1 MGNIQSSN
9 TIKTE
14 DTKNSLLK
22 KMDIIA
28 ANYITTL
35 NIDEMTNLIDRE
47 KCANIEIFTKSEFEK
62 KFSFVDV
69 QYLRQRQEHGVVKN
83 RVDNAEVIV
92 IPKKEDLR
100 PRELTKKH
108 RLCEGIAKYYI
119 KLAQVYSSIVKT
131 LNPVY
136 ASDVNEIDIFDLY
149 NVGINDLEENDKI
162 NNNPKKFDN
171 LCDKRIRLLFQIVDK
186 YNEQLKEAE
195 KEKNEDVVID
205 NSELTEIS
213 TQLGGDYGY
222 QMMQP
227 QPQQQMM
234 QPQSQ
239 QQMMQPQPQMMQ
251 PQPQS
256 QMMPPQPQS
265 QMMPPQS
272 LSQPQ
277 MMQPQ
282 PQSQMMP
289 QQPQQQ
295 MMPPQSQMMQP
306 QSQQQMMPSQP
317 QSQQQMM
324 QPLSQQQMMQPQSQ
338 QQMMQPQEEQYM
350 EQPQEEQ
357 YMEQPQE
364 EQYMEQPQEQSQEEQ
379 YMEQPQMTQSQ
390 EEQHD
395 KNIASPIDLASLNN
409 LNNDDESVELDEGK
423 PGICKINENMSSLY
437 EEVGISELEELF
449 KDKYDYENSKYVM
462 SDSSKSKYIE
472 LVKKFQETFSGKEL
486 NKSILSKITGLFSF
500 DNNEEL
506 EAKSFKDI
514 KLIDFNKELD
524 SCKREVNFDYES
536 DETKLLFIKYAE
548 HLKNMLSNTREFYKQ
563 LKYNLK
569 KLFEFIE
576 DTKTGE
582 VYPMVHRNLTEVKLT
597 SIAETTRVI
606 IAELYLTCNKD
617 FTKGLELY
625 KQIIYTQLLNRDL
638 NRIDNLEKDME
649 NTVIEEEQQPDELVV
664 EEEEQ
669 QPDEVVEEQEEQQP
683 DELVVEEEEQAPDE
697 VVVEEQEQVPDEVVV
712 EEQEQQPQEVVEE
725 EQEQQPQEVVVEEQE
740 QQQPEEVEEK
750 QAEVVEEDPQMDS
763 SSINNTNS
771 NTESLDSLKI
781 STLDEPENKEKQN

>member
-222 QMMQP
+222 QMMPP

-234 QPQSQ
+234 PQQPH
-239 QQMMQPQPQMMQ
+239 QQMMPPQPQMMQ

-256 QMMPPQPQS
+256 QMMPPQPPS
-265 QMMPPQS
+265 QMMPS
-272 LSQPQ
+272 
-277 MMQPQ
+277 
-282 PQSQMMP
+282 
-289 QQPQQQ
+289 
-295 MMPPQSQMMQP
+295 
-306 QSQQQMMPSQP
+306 
-317 QSQQQMM
+317 
-324 QPLSQQQMMQPQSQ
+324 
-338 QQMMQPQEEQYM
+338 QPQEEQYM

-740 QQQPEEVEEK
+740 QQQQPEEVEEK
-750 QAEVVEEDPQMDS
+750 QAEVVEQDPQMDS